1 MAKELTKCQA
11 CGKNDLT
18 VISATAPSKNTFLV

>member
-11 CGKNDLT
+11 CGKNDFT
-18 VISATAPSKNTFLV
+18 VLSTTAPSKNTFLV